1 MAALAESPQ
10 AFGER
15 TEEAAQRSD
24 VEWDAL
30 AEKLAAQVTMAM
42 VLVEREAEPIGMTFV
57 FLDEADAGGARIG
70 GMWVAPAERR
80 QHLGK
85 ELVHAACT
93 WVEARARR
101 RIRLWV
107 AADTAGAMQLYRSC
121 GFVGTGVSKP
131 FPGPEPRV
139 IVELMRDLGGAPR
152 T

>member
-1 MAALAESPQ
+1 MAALAESPK

-42 VLVEREAEPIGMTFV
+42 VLVEREVEPLGMTFV
-57 FLDEADAGGARIG
+57 FLDDGDAGGARIG
-70 GMWVAPAERR
+70 GMWVAPEERG

-85 ELVHAACT
+85 ELVRAACA
-93 WVEARARR
+93 WAEARARR

-107 AADTAGAMQLYRSC
+107 ATDAAGAMKLYRSC
-121 GFVGTGVSKP
+121 GFVPTGVSRP
-131 FPGPEPRV
+131 FPGREPRV
-139 IVELMRDLGGAPR
+139 IVELMRDLGGAPS

>member
-10 AFGER
+10 AFRER

-70 GMWVAPAERR
+70 GVWVAPAERR

-107 AADTAGAMQLYRSC
+107 ATDTAGAVQLYRSC
-121 GFVGTGVSKP
+121 GFAGTGVSKP
-131 FPGPEPRV
+131 FPGQEPRV
-139 IVELMRDLGGAPR
+139 IAELMRDLGAP
-152 T
+152 TT